1 MKRMNKVIAFS
12 ALAALTLGAN
22 SIQAGAYGETTE
34 KSTLTADTKG
44 VADYQT
50 WKENT
55 WTGKQSIDSGKIALT
70 PGATEKDLNFC
81 WYSTDKGTPQ
91 IKVGKKADLS
101 DGKVYTGTVTDI
113 NRSNSSTSYKASNKV
128 SIKGIFEKNSTYYYS
143 YTIDG
148 KTWST
153 PAKYETKDVSKYK
166 ILLVG
171 DPQVGASGSEGQG
184 TIDDVNIAVDTYNW
198 NKTLEKAE
206 EKDGDA
212 SFILSVGDQID

>member
-70 PGATEKDLNFC
+70 PGATEKF
-81 WYSTDKGTPQ
+81 
-91 IKVGKKADLS
+91 
-101 DGKVYTGTVTDI
+101 
-113 NRSNSSTSYKASNKV
+113 
-128 SIKGIFEKNSTYYYS
+128 
-143 YTIDG
+143 
-148 KTWST
+148 
-153 PAKYETKDVSKYK
+153 
-166 ILLVG
+166 LLVFHRQRNTT
-171 DPQVGASGSEGQG
+171 DQSGKESR
-184 TIDDVNIAVDTYNW
+184 
-198 NKTLEKAE
+198 
-206 EKDGDA
+206 
-212 SFILSVGDQID
+212 SFRRKSVYGNCNGH